1 MKPIHELTIADAMT
15 TTLHTVNAEQN
26 LKFALD
32 RMQEHNIR
40 HLPVLKGG
48 KLIGILSERD
58 IRFLES
64 YEKIAPEQLIIEEAF
79 TEGAYT
85 VGPSTSLREV
95 CADMSMKKISS
106 ALVLNQGELV
116 GIFTWIDAL
125 KIIGDIRP

>member
-1 MKPIHELTIADAMT
+1 MNLAQIAIQDVMSPLPITI
-15 TTLHTVNAEQN
+15 NAEQN
-26 LKFALD
+26 LKFALE

-48 KLIGILSERD
+48 KILGLLSERD

-64 YEKIAPEQLIIEEAF
+64 YEKVDASELIIEDAF

-85 VGPSTSLREV
+85 VAPQTKLVEV
-95 CADMSMKKISS
+95 CADMAAKKYSS
-106 ALVLNQGELV
+106 ALVVNKGELI

-125 KIIGDIRP
+125 EVIAKIKN